1 MGPVGPCKP
10 SQRREGRHT
19 EAMWGPPESGVCQG
33 LRVVYTALGAA
44 ILRLQCGAA
53 VGAVFSGL
61 YLSSAVGSLGLPPD
75 LLARLPAPGLVAGCR
90 LDGGPAARD
99 CTAGVRVGM
108 SKRVQVH
115 SNGFRSAMGSGE
127 ASIMVHERGQA
138 APLETL
144 VIVIHN

>member
-10 SQRREGRHT
+10 SQRREGHT
-19 EAMWGPPESGVCQG
+19 EAMWGPPESGDCQG

-90 LDGGPAARD
+90 PSGYTVWQEPRAARSGRPR
-99 CTAGVRVGM
+99 TEGPTGVRL
-108 SKRVQVH
+108 RLW
-115 SNGFRSAMGSGE
+115 SAGE
-127 ASIMVHERGQA
+127 YDSRELCSTEAKQA
-138 APLETL
+138 ACWL
-144 VIVIHN
+144 